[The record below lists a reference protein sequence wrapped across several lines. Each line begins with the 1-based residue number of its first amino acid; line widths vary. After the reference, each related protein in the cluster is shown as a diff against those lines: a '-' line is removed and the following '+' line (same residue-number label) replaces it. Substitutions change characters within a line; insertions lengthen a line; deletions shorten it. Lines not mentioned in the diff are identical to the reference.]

1 MSGLNL
7 DNLVNVLKNKGVTL
21 SDVKKTDNKTLRL
34 AVNYADNAKFFAIT
48 RDLCYNVKRIGEKG
62 RWRFA
67 LSLFRNI
74 GLIIGTL
81 VFALSC
87 IAADDF
93 VFSVEYYGSGKKV
106 AREIDAYL
114 KSRGVGVYSRFSDI
128 DLKTLSDDI
137 LSVSDKISF
146 AECVKSGNRLKINLA
161 LARTPEK
168 AFGGKADALV
178 SDVDGE
184 IEYLKIYRGT
194 ALKTAGDKVV
204 SGEEICS
211 GTAVIKD
218 TEVEVGVIAT
228 CAIRAEYFYEYESE
242 KADDEDAA
250 EIFARIAFG
259 DGEILS
265 TAVERIKP
273 EPEREFYVYKIK
285 IVYRRI
291 LYT

>member
-7 DNLVNVLKNKGVTL
+7 DNLVNVLKNRGITL
-21 SDVKKTDNKTLRL
+21 SDVKKTDGKTLRL
-34 AVNYADNAKFFAIT
+34 SVNYADNAKFFAIT
-48 RDLCYNVKRIGEKG
+48 RELCYNVKRIGEKG

-67 LSLFRNI
+67 LSLCRNAGIAI
-74 GLIIGTL
+74 GAII
-81 VFALSC
+81 FALFC
-87 IAADDF
+87 IVADDYI
-93 VFSVEYYGSGKKV
+93 FSVEYYGSGKKV
-106 AREIDAYL
+106 SREIDAYL
-114 KSRGVGVYSRFSDI
+114 KSRGISAYSRFSDI

-168 AFGGKADALV
+168 AFGGRADTLV

-184 IEYLKIYRGT
+184 IEYLRIYRGT
-194 ALKTAGDKVV
+194 ALKTAGDKVF

-211 GTAVIKD
+211 GKAVIKE
-218 TEVEVGVIAT
+218 TEVDVGVIAT
-228 CAIRAEYFYEYESE
+228 CAIKAEYFYEYESE
-242 KADDEDAA
+242 KSDDEDAA
-250 EIFARIAFG
+250 EIFARVAFG
-259 DGEILS
+259 EGEILS
-265 TAVERIKP
+265 TAVEKVKP